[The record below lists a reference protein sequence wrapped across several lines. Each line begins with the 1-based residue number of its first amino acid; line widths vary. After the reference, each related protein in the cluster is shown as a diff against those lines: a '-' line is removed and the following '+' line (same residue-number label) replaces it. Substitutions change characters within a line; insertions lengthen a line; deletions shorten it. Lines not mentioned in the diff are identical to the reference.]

1 MILEGDGCLGKGKG
15 FGKTILFGEHF
26 VVYGLEGIPCALG
39 QVTTAEVKRIEGEKG
54 YELIDNRKAT
64 PGYKEEKKG
73 EYTALI
79 NRILEYLKVNERVKI
94 TLGGDLVPASGIGAS
109 AACAVAIAR
118 AINDEYKLGLND
130 VAINKAAYEGEIAG
144 SGTPS
149 GIDNTAATF
158 GGFLL
163 FKKNLA
169 GGENKIDIL
178 KVKKPVE
185 IVLGNSGKTALTKE
199 IVDTVKRLKETN
211 PSQINPV
218 FDDYETLEKE
228 AVEAIKKENWKKV
241 GALMNKNQELL
252 QKLTVSGN
260 ELEEIIAAARAAGA
274 YGAKLTGTGRGGLV
288 ICLTPGRELQYKVAK
303 AIEKEGYTTIRTVVG

>member
-1 MILEGDGCLGKGKG
+1 LEGDGYLGKGKG

-54 YELIDNRKAT
+54 YELIDNRLAT

-79 NRILEYLKVNERVKI
+79 NRVLEYLKVNDRVAI

-118 AINDEYKLGLND
+118 AINDEYTLGLDD
-130 VAINKAAYEGEIAG
+130 VEINRAAFEGETAG

-163 FKKNLA
+163 FKKNVS
-169 GGENKIDIL
+169 GGENKIEIL

-185 IVLGNSGKTALTKE
+185 IVLGNSGKTALTKAV
-199 IVDTVKRLKETN
+199 VDDLKKLKGTN
-211 PSQINPV
+211 PSLINPV
-218 FDDYETLEKE
+218 FDAYEALEKE
-228 AVEAIKKENWKKV
+228 AVKAIKKENWRKV
-241 GALMNKNQELL
+241 GALMNKNQEFLE
-252 QKLTVSGN
+252 KITVSGK

-288 ICLTPGRELQYKVAK
+288 ICLTPGKELQDRVAK
-303 AIEKEGYTTIRTVVG
+303 AIEKKGYKTIKTVVG

>member
-1 MILEGDGCLGKGKG
+1 MGKGKG
-15 FGKTILFGEHF
+15 FGKTILFCEHF

-39 QVTTAEVKRIEGEKG
+39 QVTTAEVKKIDGKQG
-54 YELIDNRKAT
+54 YELVDNRLAT

-79 NRILEYLKVNERVKI
+79 TRILEYLKIDDRVEI

-118 AINDEYKLGLND
+118 AINDEYQLGLND
-130 VAINKAAYEGEIAG
+130 VEINKAAYEGETAG

-169 GGENKIDIL
+169 GGDNAIKVL
-178 KVKKPVE
+178 KVKQPVE
-185 IVLGNSGKTALTKE
+185 IVLGNSGKTALTKAV
-199 IVDTVKRLKETN
+199 VDDVRRLKETN
-211 PSQINPV
+211 PSLINPV
-218 FDDYETLEKE
+218 FNAYEALEKE
-228 AVEAIKKENWKKV
+228 AVAAIKAENWNKV

-252 QKLTVSGN
+252 EKIGVSGT
-260 ELEEIIAAARAAGA
+260 ELETIIATARGAGA
-274 YGAKLTGTGRGGLV
+274 CGAKLTGTGRGGLV
-288 ICLTPGRELQYKVAK
+288 ICLTPGKGLQDRVAR
-303 AIEKEGYTTIRTVVG
+303 AIEAEGFHTIKTVIG

>member
-1 MILEGDGCLGKGKG
+1 MAGKGKG

-39 QVTTAEVKRIEGEKG
+39 QVTTAEVKKISGAGG
-54 YELIDNRKAT
+54 YELIDNRPAT

-79 NRILEYLKVNERVKI
+79 TRVLDYLKVKDKLQI
-94 TLGGDLVPASGIGAS
+94 TLAGDLVPASGIGAS

-118 AINDEYKLGLND
+118 AINEEYKLGLDDN
-130 VAINKAAYEGEIAG
+130 AINKAAFEGETAG

-163 FKKNLA
+163 FKKNIL
-169 GGENKIDIL
+169 GGENKIEVL

-199 IVDTVKRLKETN
+199 VVGDVKKIKEEK
-211 PSQINPV
+211 PEEMKKIFS
-218 FDDYETLEKE
+218 DYEKLEKE
-228 AVEAIKKENWKKV
+228 AALEIKKENWKKV
-241 GALMNKNQELL
+241 GELMSKNQELL
-252 QKLTVSGN
+252 RKINVSGI
-260 ELEEIIAAARAAGA
+260 ELEEIISTAKSAGA
-274 YGAKLTGTGRGGLV
+274 FGAKLTGTGRGGLV
-288 ICLTPGRELQYKVAK
+288 ICLTPGKELQEKVAN
-303 AIEKEGYTTIRTVVG
+303 AIERAGYKTIKTVVG

>member
-1 MILEGDGCLGKGKG
+1 MGKGKG

-39 QVTTAEVKRIEGEKG
+39 QITTAEVVKISGTGG
-54 YELIDNRKAT
+54 YELIDNRPAT

-79 NRILEYLKVNERVKI
+79 TRVLEYLKVKDKLQI
-94 TLGGDLVPASGIGAS
+94 TLAGDLVPASGIGAS
-109 AACAVAIAR
+109 AACAVAIAC
-118 AINDEYKLGLND
+118 AINEEYKLGLDDN
-130 VAINKAAYEGEIAG
+130 AINKAAFEGETAG

-163 FKKNLA
+163 FKKNLT
-169 GGENKIDIL
+169 GGENKIEVL

-199 IVDTVKRLKETN
+199 VVGDVKKLKDEK
-211 PSQINPV
+211 PEEMKKI
-218 FDDYETLEKE
+218 FEGYEKLEKE
-228 AVEAIKKENWKKV
+228 AALEIKKENWGKV
-241 GALMNKNQELL
+241 GELMNKNQSLL
-252 QKLTVSGN
+252 RKINVSGK
-260 ELEEIIAAARAAGA
+260 ELEEIISVAKNAGA
-274 YGAKLTGTGRGGLV
+274 LGAKLTGTGRGGLV
-288 ICLTPGRELQYKVAK
+288 ICLTPGKELQDSVAK
-303 AIEKEGYTTIRTVVG
+303 AIEAKGYKTIKTIVG